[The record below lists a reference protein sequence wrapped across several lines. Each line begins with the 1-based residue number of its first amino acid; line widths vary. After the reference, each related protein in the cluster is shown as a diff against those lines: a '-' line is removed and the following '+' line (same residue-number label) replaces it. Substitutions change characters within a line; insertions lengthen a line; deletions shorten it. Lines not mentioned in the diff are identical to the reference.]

1 MDKHLVFYIMS
12 FLQKCDKCRIYS
24 EKTSYKCVLCN
35 RKYCFQCKD
44 FLYKIHGFYE
54 NNYCKECYN
63 YAIFS

>member
-24 EKTSYKCVLCN
+24 EKTSYQCVLCN

-44 FLYKIHGFYE
+44 FLYDIHGYYE